1 MLILTR
7 TIGQSLMIGDDV
19 TVTVLGIKGN
29 QVRVGFTAP
38 RSVCVDREEVYERK
52 KMDARGSRK
61 QTEQS
66 EQTEPEQ
73 SERSEQ
79 TSDVG
84 SQ

>member
-19 TVTVLGIKGN
+19 TVTVLGIKGS

-52 KMDARGSRK
+52 KMNPRVAGQ
-61 QTEQS
+61 QTQ
-66 EQTEPEQ
+66 
-73 SERSEQ
+73 Q
-79 TSDVG
+79 TSEVD

>member
-7 TIGQSLMIGDDV
+7 TVGQSIMIGDDV
-19 TVTVLGIKGN
+19 TVTILGVKGN
-29 QVRVGFTAP
+29 QVRIGFTAP

-52 KMDARGSRK
+52 KMDLRASK
-61 QTEQS
+61 QRTE
-66 EQTEPEQ
+66 ET
-73 SERSEQ
+73 EQ